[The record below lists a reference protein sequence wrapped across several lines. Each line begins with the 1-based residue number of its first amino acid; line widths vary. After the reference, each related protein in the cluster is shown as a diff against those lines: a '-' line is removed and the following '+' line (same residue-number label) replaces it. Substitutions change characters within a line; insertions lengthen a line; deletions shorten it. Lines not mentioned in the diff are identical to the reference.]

1 LIESRGFYVSHKE
14 ADSVLKKF
22 DKNNDGTINYDE
34 VSTRLKRWFNDE
46 RKIITVIPVLVH
58 DADNDSR

>member
-22 DKNNDGTINYDE
+22 DKDNDGSINYNE
-34 VSTRLKRWFNDE
+34 F
-46 RKIITVIPVLVH
+46 RKEILPKSPQRH
-58 DADNDSR
+58 

>member
-22 DKNNDGTINYDE
+22 DKDNDGSINYNE
-34 VSTRLKRWFNDE
+34 VSTYLWSW
-46 RKIITVIPVLVH
+46 VQ
-58 DADNDSR
+58 

>member
-34 VSTRLKRWFNDE
+34 VSKNSKPWSNDE
-46 RKIITVIPVLVH
+46 RKLLQL
-58 DADNDSR
+58 SLS